1 MLLDDSDRCKLVAVM
16 VEVDRIL
23 RPGGRLIVRDSMET
37 MHEVESMAKSLHW
50 EVPKSYSQDNEGLLF
65 VEKTMWRP
73 NEVEAKL

>member
-1 MLLDDSDRCKLVAVM
+1 MDDSDRCKLVAVM

-50 EVPKSYSQDNEGLLF
+50 EVRKSYSQDNEGLLF

>member
-50 EVPKSYSQDNEGLLF
+50 EVRKSYSQDNEGLLF